1 MLISDVYLDGAISE
15 VATRRSELAAIL
27 KNDGVDE
34 LIVALLRGKVARDL
48 ISGSTL
54 VEALHHPSLMCSA
67 STGAD
72 RCSGR

>member
-34 LIVALLRGKVARDL
+34 LIVALKLKTDGL
-48 ISGSTL
+48 IR
-54 VEALHHPSLMCSA
+54 PSLSEL
-67 STGAD
+67 SNQE
-72 RCSGR
+72 R